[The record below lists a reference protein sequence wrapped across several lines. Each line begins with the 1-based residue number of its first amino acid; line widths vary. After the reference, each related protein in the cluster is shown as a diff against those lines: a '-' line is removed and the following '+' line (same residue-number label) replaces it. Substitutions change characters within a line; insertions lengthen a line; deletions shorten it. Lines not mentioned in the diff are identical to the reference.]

1 MALARHRVGV
11 ARPVAA
17 RQKGCPTDRARSR
30 RFARDPAEIA
40 RARAFVRD
48 SLRAWDLDGD
58 VMLFELAVSELMT
71 NAITHGAG
79 DVNVTIRGTEDLVRM
94 EVTDGGGGSGP
105 VSPVE
110 PGSSPGL
117 GGWGLRIVEGLSES
131 WGTRRDAKGTLVW
144 VERRVREAPG

>member
-1 MALARHRVGV
+1 
-11 ARPVAA
+11 
-17 RQKGCPTDRARSR
+17 
-30 RFARDPAEIA
+30 
-40 RARAFVRD
+40 VRD

-58 VMLFELAVSELMT
+58 VMLFELAASELVT

-79 DVNVTIRGTEDLVRM
+79 EVTVTIRRTEDLVRV
-94 EVTDGGGGSGP
+94 EVTDRGGGSGP